1 VLTSSNLNMSS
12 STSDAGTLTPRIP
25 SPPKIVDFHTNLSLM
40 KQQGHTN
47 IELLDWLKQYGITTS
62 SVTLERRLRKTRSR
76 LWDQPRSQRQHLWPL
91 PKAGQRQV
99 KGPHKRQI
107 SEAIPRA
114 EREVA
119 RVPRGAAKEVAKVPE
134 EAAEAVVDGLRKS
147 ARPHKPKSRS

>member
-1 VLTSSNLNMSS
+1 M
-12 STSDAGTLTPRIP
+12 R
-25 SPPKIVDFHTNLSLM
+25 M
-40 KQQGHTN
+40 R
-47 IELLDWLKQYGITTS
+47 
-62 SVTLERRLRKTRSR
+62 SVTQVYCLPAVRRLRSQSYRHCLNHWTRSR

-119 RVPRGAAKEVAKVPE
+119 RVPQGAAKEVAKVPE

-147 ARPHKPKSRS
+147 ARPRKPKSRS